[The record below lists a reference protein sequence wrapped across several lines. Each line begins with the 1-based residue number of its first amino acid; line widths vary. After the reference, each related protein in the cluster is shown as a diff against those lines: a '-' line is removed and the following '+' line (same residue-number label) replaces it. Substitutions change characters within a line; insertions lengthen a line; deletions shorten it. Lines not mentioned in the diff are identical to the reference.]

1 MNDKQLAE
9 ATGEPLAT
17 VRRLAFQGK
26 RSVLEKLAEDKKK
39 KRELSMM
46 KGMKRMITI
55 TMQVSA
61 RETFNLEAFEQ
72 YVTDSYRSIEIL
84 KIKSKETN

>member
-1 MNDKQLAE
+1 MVEDRIN
-9 ATGEPLAT
+9 
-17 VRRLAFQGK
+17 RRK
-26 RSVLEKLAEDKKK
+26 
-39 KRELSMM
+39 LSMM

-61 RETFNLEAFEQ
+61 NESFNLESFEE